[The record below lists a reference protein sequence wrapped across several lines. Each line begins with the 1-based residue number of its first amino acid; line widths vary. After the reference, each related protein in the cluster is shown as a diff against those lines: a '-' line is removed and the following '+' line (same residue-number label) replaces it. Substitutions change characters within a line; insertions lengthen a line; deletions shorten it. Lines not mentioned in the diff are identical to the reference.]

1 MNELI
6 VFQGILQTA
15 QEVFFA
21 LLPMILLVPIMQFAF
36 RPPKSTTLNIIK
48 GLTLTFVG
56 VTLLLH
62 GVHIGFIGPGRSIGA
77 AIGSLKYKWL
87 AIPIG
92 AFIGFV
98 AVIAEPA
105 VQVLCDQVDEA
116 SSGTVTRRPLLLT
129 LAGSSALLVGLG
141 MARLVYGI
149 RFTWIIYAGYFIA
162 LVLLQFADP
171 VFSAIAFDSGGVA
184 TGPMVATLVLSVG
197 IGLAQATEGRDTVLD
212 GFGLVA
218 MVALAPILS
227 IMVLGQVYKRKD
239 DVDASDSTRSDSSDS
254 QEGI

>member
-1 MNELI
+1 MSELI

-21 LLPMILLVPIMQFAF
+21 LLPMILLVPILHFAF
-36 RPPKSTTLNIIK
+36 HPPKSTLLNIAQ
-48 GLTLTFVG
+48 GLALTFIG

-62 GVHIGFIGPGRSIGA
+62 GVHIGFLAPGRSIGA
-77 AIGSLKYKWL
+77 AIGSLEYKWL

-98 AVIAEPA
+98 AVMAEPA
-105 VQVLCDQVDEA
+105 VQVLCNQVDEA

-129 LAGSSALLVGLG
+129 LAGSSSLLVGLG

-149 RFTWIIYAGYFIA
+149 PFTWIIYAGYAIA

-197 IGLAQATEGRDTVLD
+197 IGIAQVTEGRDTVLD

-218 MVALAPILS
+218 LVALAPILS

-239 DVDASDSTRSDSSDS
+239 DVDASDSERSDSSDS
-254 QEGI
+254 